1 MPEVLNVTARC
12 PDCGGET
19 AGDGLRCERC
29 AAAAAA
35 ATGSSPAAPSTKA
48 VQKLQETEEE
58 RHSLRARIA
67 GTILYLCVS
76 VASVYFSLPFFEQG
90 DWWFGLM
97 GFGLAAIALIGVK
110 ESLFPSE
117 WKTE

>member
-12 PDCGGET
+12 PDCGAESAGE
-19 AGDGLRCERC
+19 GLRCERC

-35 ATGSSPAAPSTKA
+35 VGTSPAAPNTQA

-58 RHSLRARIA
+58 RQSLRARIG

-97 GFGLAAIALIGVK
+97 GFGLAVIALIGVK